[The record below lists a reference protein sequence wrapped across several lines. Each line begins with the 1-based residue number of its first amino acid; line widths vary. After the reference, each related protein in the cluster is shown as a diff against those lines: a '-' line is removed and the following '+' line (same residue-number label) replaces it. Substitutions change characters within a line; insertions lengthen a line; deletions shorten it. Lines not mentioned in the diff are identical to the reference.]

1 MIKRNELL
9 TQATTGVN
17 FKKDVRSERSQKK
30 NAYCMIS
37 FTQNSRRAKESAGT
51 ESRSAIA

>member
-37 FTQNSRRAKESAGT
+37 FIQNSRRAKESAGT